1 MQTIVRPHSHP
12 LSSPTQEPIAVDLRI
27 NVVLVGLNGDGA
39 FTYKLPESRLASL
52 LATAL
57 PTYRPS
63 LVEEERPLNVEYTL
77 RYDVHHQHNIGTFTK
92 MLGEELSKLGPVRCD
107 THHTPHTR
115 LPRVF
120 LITSIAAHDPAGQRR
135 DGDRLRG
142 SPERTAS
149 VAALL

>member
-1 MQTIVRPHSHP
+1 
-12 LSSPTQEPIAVDLRI
+12 
-27 NVVLVGLNGDGA
+27 VLVGLNGDGA

-107 THHTPHTR
+107 THTQHTR

-120 LITSIAAHDPAGQRR
+120 LITPIVARDPAGQRR
-135 DGDRLRG
+135 DRLRG

>member
-1 MQTIVRPHSHP
+1 M
-12 LSSPTQEPIAVDLRI
+12 
-27 NVVLVGLNGDGA
+27 LVGLNGDGA

-92 MLGEELSKLGPVRCD
+92 MLGEELSRLGPVCCD
-107 THHTPHTR
+107 TTQHTR

-120 LITSIAAHDPAGQRR
+120 LITSIVAHAPAGQRR
-135 DGDRLRG
+135 DADRLRG
-142 SPERTAS
+142 PPERTAS